1 MRCRPGQSEAARPHR
16 AGTRLI
22 ASLYSFY
29 VSRIMA
35 CRVCFP
41 EPGPSTWQNL
51 LTCVVCAPCIW
62 TAFPYATR
70 IRGCRRAW
78 PPCVPSSRACPA
90 AWLHPRGARSAPYG
104 VARGRHRR
112 GHVLGSHMVGRP
124 IGGRP
129 RAHAGP
135 LQDPRRHRRG
145 TNGVHT
151 ADRMVGAASRTSC
164 PEHPCGRS
172 GLYQRMPRQNRRES
186 FGRYAGPALFV
197 RPPWRPGLEWYAGRV
212 HQRPRW
218 RGAHMRHPTG
228 GRAPAECGRGSASRN
243 VPGSAPHE
251 RVYCDRR
258 PQRRPYSLA

>member
-41 EPGPSTWQNL
+41 EPGPFTWQNL
-51 LTCVVCAPCIW
+51 LTCVVGAPCIW
-62 TAFPYATR
+62 TAFRIPLESAGAAAHGRPVYHPGAHVPQHGCIHGERGPPRTVWRVADTGEDTSSESMWSGVPSAAVRGPMLARSR
-70 IRGCRRAW
+70 IRAVTG
-78 PPCVPSSRACPA
+78 
-90 AWLHPRGARSAPYG
+90 RGAN
-104 VARGRHRR
+104 
-112 GHVLGSHMVGRP
+112 
-124 IGGRP
+124 
-129 RAHAGP
+129 
-135 LQDPRRHRRG
+135 D
-145 TNGVHT
+145 VHT

-212 HQRPRW
+212 RQRPRW

-258 PQRRPYSLA
+258 PHRRPYSLA

>member
-41 EPGPSTWQNL
+41 EPGPFTWQNL
-51 LTCVVCAPCIW
+51 LTCVVGAPCIW
-62 TAFPYATR
+62 TAFPYSTR
-70 IRGCRRAW
+70 IRGRRRAW
-78 PPCVPSSRACPA
+78 PPCVPSRRACPA
-90 AWLHPRGARSAPYG
+90 AWLHPRERGPPRTVWRVADTGEDTSSESMWSGVPSAAVRGPMLARSRIRAVTG
-104 VARGRHRR
+104 RG
-112 GHVLGSHMVGRP
+112 
-124 IGGRP
+124 
-129 RAHAGP
+129 AN
-135 LQDPRRHRRG
+135 D
-145 TNGVHT
+145 VHT
-151 ADRMVGAASRTSC
+151 ADRMMGADFRTSC

-197 RPPWRPGLEWYAGRV
+197 RLPWRPGLEWYAGRV